1 MAGANAAAV
10 SGLAKIPGSGGV
22 SRGRGDAELTL
33 GPGDTG
39 LDGSGL
45 ESRRLTPAEFAD
57 LEQSALLGVSSTTP
71 EVSGSGGSSAGRQ
84 ETAGSVGASTFKR
97 RLVPR
102 HRRAVSEFFSPKGE
116 GKK

>member
-1 MAGANAAAV
+1 M
-10 SGLAKIPGSGGV
+10 
-22 SRGRGDAELTL
+22 L

-39 LDGSGL
+39 LDGSRL

-57 LEQSALLGVSSTTP
+57 LEQSSLLGVSSTAP
-71 EVSGSGGSSAGRQ
+71 EASGIGGSSAGRQ
-84 ETAGSVGASTFKR
+84 ETTGSVGASTFKR

-102 HRRAVSEFFSPKGE
+102 HRRAVSEFFSPKGD